1 MQIWI
6 VNHYAIPLTEGG
18 PSRHIN
24 LAKALQSHGHQV
36 TIIAGNF
43 NHYGFKYID
52 GVARDK
58 VSYQEHDG
66 VPFVWIPLDEYLGNS
81 LSRVKNLLQFSF
93 RVLNK
98 KNYKNLQAP
107 DIILGSSPDLFSA
120 YSAYRL
126 AKRYRVPFILEMRD
140 VWPDS
145 IVDLGGMSNI
155 NPFIISLRVI
165 AKRLYKVAARII
177 TVMPN
182 VRDHLDKKGVNV
194 GKLQWLPNFVNFD
207 RVPIASNEQNNFCHV
222 VYAGSHGLAND
233 LATIVDAAKILQ
245 EQHQNIKIT
254 MIGAGAQR
262 SALMQQAK
270 DNKLTNIEFLG
281 QVPKAQVFDYLNQAD
296 VFLMIIADA
305 PVFEFGISLNKLF
318 DYLALQRPIISN
330 TSAKFHPDF
339 HEEIFYTVQPKNPQ
353 ALADA
358 MVHFANMSP
367 LARQEYAQKG
377 LDYCREYHSLQQC
390 GIILEKLLSDCING
404 AVADAS

>member
-1 MQIWI
+1 MKIWI

-24 LAKALQSHGHQV
+24 LAKALQSRGHEV

-52 GVARDK
+52 GVAQDR
-58 VSYQEHDG
+58 VSHQEHDG
-66 VPFVWIPLDEYLGNS
+66 VPFVWIPLHEYLGNS
-81 LSRVKNLLQFSF
+81 ISRVKNLLQFSF

-98 KNYKNLQAP
+98 KNVKQLNPP

-126 AKRYRVPFILEMRD
+126 AKRYHVPFVLEMRD

-145 IVDLGGMSNI
+145 IVDLGGMSNM
-155 NPFIISLRVI
+155 NPFIITLRVI
-165 AKRLYKVAARII
+165 AKRLYKVSAKII

-182 VRDHLDKKGVNV
+182 VRDHLEKKGVNIK
-194 GKLQWLPNFVNFD
+194 KLCWLPNFVNFEQ
-207 RVPIASNEQNNFCHV
+207 VPQKKSQLSNACHII
-222 VYAGSHGLAND
+222 YAGSHGLAND
-233 LATIVDAAKILQ
+233 LASIVEAAKILQ
-245 EQHQNIKIT
+245 DQNENIKIT
-254 MIGAGAQR
+254 MIGEGAQR
-262 SALMQQAK
+262 STLTQRAK
-270 DNKLTNIEFLG
+270 SLKLDNIEFLG
-281 QVPKAQVFDYLNQAD
+281 PVAKADIFDYLNHAD

-305 PVFEFGISLNKLF
+305 PVFNFGISLNKLF

-339 HEEIFYTVQPKNPQ
+339 NEEIFYTVPPKKPQ

-358 MVHFANMSP
+358 MIHFANMSP
-367 LARQEYAQKG
+367 VARTEYAKKG

-390 GIILEKLLSDCING
+390 GMMLEKVLSDCVNEAI
-404 AVADAS
+404 ADAT